1 MDSLISFYI
10 LSECWL
16 VGPYSRQ
23 CAPSAKFY
31 PLAETSSYATGHN
44 SSNNGFFKLV
54 ETLLQIYSCLFPHSI
69 YVRGLPLQA
78 CHCLA
83 A

>member
-1 MDSLISFYI
+1 MRFSEVFVFSVDVGFSTSIHMESLISSYI

-23 CAPSAKFY
+23 WAPSAKFY
-31 PLAETSSYATGHN
+31 HLAQTSSYATGHN

-54 ETLLQIYSCLFPHSI
+54 EALL
-69 YVRGLPLQA
+69 
-78 CHCLA
+78 
-83 A
+83 